1 MKIIISAR
9 RFVQPLLGGV
19 DVYADRL
26 RRALERLGHEVVIL
40 SVDSDV
46 AEGEHRE
53 AITLSAENCS
63 GAKIYRIRLSDH
75 RLNQKTFDNAYD
87 PEVGRV
93 VKSLLQ
99 EQKPDLFIV
108 MNFYMLTL
116 APVQAAKELK
126 IPVVHIATDFVPICR
141 RSTFIRWDSK
151 ACQTGE
157 STKSCAACF
166 VSHRAAGRVAS
177 SILNRFPEDTLK
189 RWAKIYGNSR
199 FPSPLSVLKPYW
211 KQVSI
216 MDERLRILQPLR
228 DQIDLVLT
236 PTNFT
241 YRIFRTNGFKPER
254 VYHFPFGVE
263 TDHSLDELDNNSA
276 HHVRFLFI
284 GRFQPYKGAHLLV
297 EAFNNLHEPREATL
311 TLYGGPHGYET
322 YFQNL
327 KSVTATN
334 DRIQFGGILPPVEL
348 KRAFAESDYFVLPS
362 TWHENSPLILL
373 DALQSN
379 TPVIASNV
387 GGITDL
393 IEDGVNG
400 LLFPMGDI
408 QALQKVMQKV
418 IDEPT
423 LVKRLR
429 KGIHLPDIDEYA
441 ENLVGLCQE
450 LNLVQQ

>member
-26 RRALERLGHEVVIL
+26 RRALERLGHEVAIL
-40 SVDSDV
+40 SIDSNA
-46 AEGEHRE
+46 AEHSEGINVSSESCNGTKIFRVN
-53 AITLSAENCS
+53 LS
-63 GAKIYRIRLSDH
+63 GQRLS
-75 RLNQKTFDNAYD
+75 QKTFDNAYD
-87 PEVGRV
+87 PEIGRA
-93 VKSLLQ
+93 VKGLLQ
-99 EQKPDLFIV
+99 EQKPDLFII

-116 APVQAAKELK
+116 APVEAAKELK

-151 ACQTGE
+151 PCQKGE

-166 VSHRAAGRVAS
+166 VSHRTSGRVIS
-177 SILNRFPEDTLK
+177 SIFDRVPEETLK
-189 RWAKIYGNSR
+189 RWAKNYGSHR
-199 FPSPLSVLKPYW
+199 FPSPLWSLKPYW

-241 YRIFRTNGFKPER
+241 YRIFRTNGFRPER

-263 TDHSLDELDNNSA
+263 TDHPLNEMDNKSA
-276 HHVRFLFI
+276 PHVRFLFI

-297 EAFNNLHEPREATL
+297 NAFNNLHEPKGATL
-311 TLYGGPHGYET
+311 TLYGGPHGYES
-322 YFQNL
+322 YFQDL
-327 KSVTATN
+327 KSRMATN
-334 DRIQFGGILPPVEL
+334 YRIQFGGILAPTEL

-379 TPVIASNV
+379 TPVIASDV

-393 IEDGVNG
+393 IKDGVNG
-400 LLFPMGDI
+400 YLFPMGDAH
-408 QALQKVMQKV
+408 ALQKVMQKV
-418 IDEPT
+418 IDQPT
-423 LVKRLR
+423 LVEKLR
-429 KGIHLPDIDEYA
+429 KGIHLPGIDEYA
-441 ENLVGLCQE
+441 EKLVGLCRE
-450 LNLVQQ
+450 LNLVQ